1 MNTWKGDILSRTID
15 TKYLGKI
22 EIEKKQI
29 IQFPF
34 GLPGFIEEE
43 EFVILDIPGNEAF
56 QTLQSVAT
64 PSLAFIVTNP
74 YQFYLDYT
82 FKLDEQILESL
93 AIESEEDV
101 VVFSIVT
108 LKSPFKTST
117 LNLKAP
123 IIINSTEKQGKQY
136 ILNKDDYSTKAPIVS
151 PNMLKVE
158 GES

>member
-1 MNTWKGDILSRTID
+1 MSVIID

-22 EIEKKQI
+22 TVEKNQV
-29 IQFPF
+29 IQFSS
-34 GLPGFIEEE
+34 GLPGFVEEE
-43 EFVILDIPGNEAF
+43 KFVIHDIPGNPLF
-56 QTLQSVAT
+56 QTLQSVVT
-64 PSLAFIVTNP
+64 PNLAFIVTNP
-74 YQFYLDYT
+74 YHFYVDYT
-82 FKLDEQILESL
+82 FKLDEQILEVL
-93 AIESEEDV
+93 KIQSEQEV
-101 VVFSIVT
+101 VVLSIVT

-136 ILNKDDYSTKAPIVS
+136 ILNKEDYSTKAPIDS